1 MQSVVLK
8 SEALYSLGHASIS
21 GTYALVGTIVN
32 PSQVYFVQNLT
43 DVTITFSQDGVH
55 DTFQLPSMGYLLID
69 AGSNKGNFNSLSFP
83 QGTVLYAKGSPSS
96 GQVNLTS
103 WYMG

>member
-1 MQSVVLK
+1 MQSVILK
-8 SEALYSLGHASIS
+8 AENLYSLAFGAIS
-21 GTYALVGTIVN
+21 GTYALVGKILN

-43 DVTITFSQDGVH
+43 DAVITFSQNGVQ
-55 DTFQLPSMGYLLID
+55 DTFQLPANGFLLID

-83 QGTVLYAKGSPSS
+83 QGTVLYAKGSPTL

>member
-8 SEALYSLGHASIS
+8 SEALYSLVNSSIS
-21 GTYALVGTIVN
+21 GTYALVGKILN
-32 PSQVYFVQNLT
+32 PSQIYFVQNLT
-43 DVTITFSQDGVH
+43 DVVITFSQDGIH
-55 DTFQLPSMGYLLID
+55 DTFQLPSNGFLLID

-83 QGTVLYAKGSPSS
+83 QGTVLYAKGSPTT